1 MSDPNIP
8 TSSIPRGSLVVATNQ
23 KEYYVIPPSALQQ
36 FRATPEQH
44 ELIDEEARSR
54 VPGSF
59 APLEADEASA
69 QSNFAS
75 EPERTALAWFQGE

>member
-1 MSDPNIP
+1 MPDSTIP
-8 TSSIPRGSLVVATNQ
+8 SGSLVVATNRN
-23 KEYYVIPPSALQQ
+23 EYYVIPPSALQQ

-44 ELIDEEARSR
+44 ELIDQEVTSR

-69 QSNFAS
+69 QPNFAS
-75 EPERTALAWFQGE
+75 EPEPTALAWFQSP